1 MVGVGAMLL
10 VVGGTGDLGGR
21 VVRLLAARQSDVR
34 CLSRTGTQR
43 TDVVVVQGDLTDPAS
58 LRAAC
63 RGVDTV
69 VASATAIGRRL
80 AGLPGS
86 SIRAVDEAGML
97 SLVDAA
103 EEAGVRRFVYVSY
116 AGVDAGLGTP
126 LERAKVAVEE
136 RLRQAKL
143 ARVIVRPD
151 AFQEIHLGPLG
162 RFDLARGKVSVIGKG
177 DAKVRWV
184 GTDDA
189 AALIAAVATEPDP
202 PALIEF
208 GGPEALSRNEAIA
221 VAEELLH
228 RRIKVTRMP
237 APAARLAIRLLG
249 RTQDGLASAVGGGL
263 LQSLHDAT
271 WTDEPL
277 RARGIVPRSPTDFL
291 RAQAKQYT

>member
-1 MVGVGAMLL
+1 MLL

-21 VVRLLAARQSDVR
+21 VVRLLTARQGEVR
-34 CLSRTGTQR
+34 CLSRTGTQM
-43 TDVVVVQGDLTDPAS
+43 TDVAVVQGDLTDPAS

-80 AGLPGS
+80 ARLPGS

-136 RLRQAKL
+136 RLRQARL

-162 RFDLARGKVSVIGKG
+162 RFDLARGKVSVIGTG

-208 GGPEALSRNEAIA
+208 GGPEALSRNEAIDI
-221 VAEELLH
+221 AEELLH

>member
-1 MVGVGAMLL
+1 M
-10 VVGGTGDLGGR
+10 
-21 VVRLLAARQSDVR
+21 VRLLTARRNDVR
-34 CLSRTGTQR
+34 CLTRTGTHM
-43 TDVVVVQGDLTDPAS
+43 TDADVVRGDLTDPAS

-80 AGLPGS
+80 ARLPGP

-136 RLRQAKL
+136 RLRRTEL
-143 ARVIVRPD
+143 ERVIVRPD
-151 AFQEIHLGPLG
+151 AFQEIHLGPVG

-177 DAKVRWV
+177 DARLRWV
-184 GTDDA
+184 ATDDA
-189 AALIAAVATEPDP
+189 AALIGAVATEPDP

-208 GGPEALSRNEAIA
+208 GGPEALSRIEAVA
-221 VAEELLH
+221 VAEEFLH
-228 RRIKVTRMP
+228 RRIKVQRMP
-237 APAARLAIRLLG
+237 APAARLASRLLA
-249 RTQDGLASAVGGGL
+249 RANDGLASVLGGGL

-277 RARGIVPRSPTDFL
+277 RTRGIVPRSATDFL
-291 RAQAKQYT
+291 RAQAKQYA

>member
-21 VVRLLAARQSDVR
+21 VVRLLTARQSEVR
-34 CLSRTGTQR
+34 CLSRTGTQL

-80 AGLPGS
+80 ARLPGS

-136 RLRQAKL
+136 RLRQARF